1 MFFFEFRKVSVY
13 MKTMLIGYSACGK
26 SSLAKYIAKLQ
37 DTKVLYMDKVHW
49 LPGWIERNHSEEI
62 EIVEDFMNNEPSW
75 VIDGNYH
82 KVLYDRR
89 LQEAD
94 EIVFLKLNRI
104 TCLKRAIHRYF
115 ENCGKSRESMTDG
128 CPEKIDMDFIWW
140 ILYEGRSLRKNKEYK
155 RVIKEY
161 ADKIT
166 VIRTQKDLDRYYSRL
181 RDNWPEQKVS

>member
-1 MFFFEFRKVSVY
+1 
-13 MKTMLIGYSACGK
+13 
-26 SSLAKYIAKLQ
+26 
-37 DTKVLYMDKVHW
+37 
-49 LPGWIERNHSEEI
+49 
-62 EIVEDFMNNEPSW
+62 MNNESSW